1 MFALDLPPSQSSAWG
16 KGGLPGHSDGPL
28 PPCLCQANEG
38 RNDYHPMF
46 FTHDQALE
54 ELFAICI
61 QLLNRTWKEMRA
73 TAEDFHKVGVA
84 SPSSFPSLP
93 PSAAPL
99 PSSSSSSST
108 R

>member
-1 MFALDLPPSQSSAWG
+1 M
-16 KGGLPGHSDGPL
+16 GLPGRSDGPL

-84 SPSSFPSLP
+84 SFPSSFPSLRSP
-93 PSAAPL
+93 TVPL
-99 PSSSSSSST
+99 PSSSSSSSSA